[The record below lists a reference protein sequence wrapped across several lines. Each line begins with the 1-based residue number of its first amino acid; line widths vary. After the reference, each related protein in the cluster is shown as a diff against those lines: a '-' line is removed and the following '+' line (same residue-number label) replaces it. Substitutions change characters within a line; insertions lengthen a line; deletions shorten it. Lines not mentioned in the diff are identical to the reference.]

1 MMPMIVK
8 VYYNHRFLLIKESDD
23 DSVESTMS
31 HTQHKSLS
39 FVCQQTEDLSLKS
52 IHTTNTII
60 KQDCKQDYNEFLHSY
75 TI

>member
-23 DSVESTMS
+23 DGVESTMS

-39 FVCQQTEDLSLKS
+39 FCLTEDLSLKS

>member
-1 MMPMIVK
+1 MIVK

-23 DSVESTMS
+23 DGVESTMN
-31 HTQHKSLS
+31 HTKHKSLS
-39 FVCQQTEDLSLKS
+39 FCLTEDLSLKS